1 MEIRVEEL
9 EKSFDGRRILD
20 KISLAVENRAF
31 VGIIGPNGS
40 GKSTL
45 LKCIYRVLRPD
56 SGAVFLDGEPLDDLS
71 VRELARRQAVLVQ
84 HHTFTVLE
92 VVLMGRSPHKRMLE
106 RYNEEDYKIAKGRHD
121 FERRNTRGDF
131 YG

>member
-56 SGAVFLDGEPLDDLS
+56 SGAVFLDGEPLNDLS
-71 VRELARRQAVLVQ
+71 VRETARRQAVLAQ
-84 HHTFTVLE
+84 HHTFSFDFTVLE

-106 RYNEEDYKIAKGRHD
+106 HYNEED
-121 FERRNTRGDF
+121 
-131 YG
+131 